1 MRPGLSGNTTISA
14 VTKGRN
20 RSQLSGFV
28 ADRHVPA
35 VLDINCPFLSDPWQC
50 VARPAAPAGH
60 SGPVEGPRLRRTAS
74 KQQAVLRGRL
84 RSVHGRSFRD
94 ARVLTAKRTAHPRRM
109 DIPRQRERE
118 PEGAAKGSCRKR
130 LQAGIV
136 GRTHSDNTR
145 GIRCPTSSQG
155 PIAWSRARDK
165 SCAEAPLSGRGSGG
179 SIAEYSL
186 FTATSFQLLAAARD

>member
-109 DIPRQRERE
+109 DIPASESVSLREPLRDLVANDSRRESWGARTAITLGEFGAPHRPKVLLRGPERE
-118 PEGAAKGSCRKR
+118 IKAVLRPR
-130 LQAGIV
+130 
-136 GRTHSDNTR
+136 
-145 GIRCPTSSQG
+145 
-155 PIAWSRARDK
+155 
-165 SCAEAPLSGRGSGG
+165 
-179 SIAEYSL
+179 
-186 FTATSFQLLAAARD
+186 